1 MTLLNAR
8 SLSAN
13 LPIILQY
20 ITDYKFSIV
29 AITETWLNSQDTVTT
44 ASLEALNYKLCS
56 KSRNDVRRG
65 GGIML
70 LVKYN
75 IHIISETPIPSTY
88 CDIILTKL
96 QFNNNIIHIL
106 LIYRPPNNCPS
117 LFFTEFSNIIHT
129 CSQNNLL
136 ILGDFNFHYDTDTS
150 HHLEFKI
157 LCNELNLKQ
166 HIDFPTHTHGHTLDL
181 ILTSH
186 HSKLL
191 KNKPERTILLTD
203 HYAINCPLNL
213 PLQLPKQIEKT
224 YRNINKINLESFMT
238 DIITATS
245 HNYKIT
251 LTLTDLLKDLLNKHA
266 PLKTNSFTEHNR
278 SPWFNSDLHKKK
290 CEFRR
295 TNRTYIKYP
304 TPTNLAILRQ
314 IRTTYRNSL
323 KKAKT
328 DYISNELIQNSNNYK
343 RLYKTMNKL
352 LGKTKNRILP
362 NLPESILTTNFA
374 KYFIDKIDN
383 IHNKL
388 TKLINLPIC
397 AITTQSPLLP
407 HITLSSFTLPTN
419 DELLNLILT
428 AKCSSPN
435 DPLPLSLTKK
445 LSTVLTPLFKDII
458 DTSLLTGNIPKHLK
472 HSIIS
477 PFIKNS
483 KLSPDD
489 LSNYRPISQLP
500 LLAKLLEKTVY
511 VQLLSYLTEHNILD
525 NRQNG
530 FRKLH
535 NTETT
540 LLSLFDDIY
549 SSLDDN
555 NPIRITLLDLS
566 SAFDTLDHT
575 ILLTRLYQIG
585 IKDTVFKWF
594 ESYINERTFSIKI
607 NTTISIPY
615 KLKHGVPQG
624 SILSPILFAIY
635 LLPIKYIINKFPNI
649 KYNLYADDIEIH
661 TPTKYSIQLQNCLN
675 DINNW
680 LTYNYLLLNIKK
692 TELININMTNSTAY
706 FPDIYINNIILL
718 PTNSA
723 KYLGLHFNNELNL
736 DKHINLIRQTTTAQL
751 FNLRRLRPYM
761 NTTTTTLLIHSLI
774 ISRLQYCNSLLATV
788 NKDKIKHF
796 DKIINRSIRLIYRL
810 NRNDYSTSV
819 TELRQRLNW
828 MTTTDSIDYKL
839 LTILKKT
846 LTYEQ
851 PHALRLSLNI
861 KSNNRQLRTSDLTI
875 LALP

>member
-1 MTLLNAR
+1 
-8 SLSAN
+8 
-13 LPIILQY
+13 
-20 ITDYKFSIV
+20 
-29 AITETWLNSQDTVTT
+29 
-44 ASLEALNYKLCS
+44 
-56 KSRNDVRRG
+56 
-65 GGIML
+65 
-70 LVKYN
+70 
-75 IHIISETPIPSTY
+75 
-88 CDIILTKL
+88 
-96 QFNNNIIHIL
+96 
-106 LIYRPPNNCPS
+106 
-117 LFFTEFSNIIHT
+117 
-129 CSQNNLL
+129 
-136 ILGDFNFHYDTDTS
+136 
-150 HHLEFKI
+150 
-157 LCNELNLKQ
+157 
-166 HIDFPTHTHGHTLDL
+166 
-181 ILTSH
+181 
-186 HSKLL
+186 
-191 KNKPERTILLTD
+191 
-203 HYAINCPLNL
+203 
-213 PLQLPKQIEKT
+213 
-224 YRNINKINLESFMT
+224 
-238 DIITATS
+238 
-245 HNYKIT
+245 
-251 LTLTDLLKDLLNKHA
+251 
-266 PLKTNSFTEHNR
+266 
-278 SPWFNSDLHKKK
+278 
-290 CEFRR
+290 
-295 TNRTYIKYP
+295 
-304 TPTNLAILRQ
+304 
-314 IRTTYRNSL
+314 
-323 KKAKT
+323 
-328 DYISNELIQNSNNYK
+328 
-343 RLYKTMNKL
+343 MNTL

-374 KYFIDKIDN
+374 KHFIDKIDN

-445 LSTVLTPLFKDII
+445 LSTTLTPLFKDII

-511 VQLLSYLTEHNILD
+511 VQLLAYLTEHNLLD

-607 NTTISIPY
+607 NTTISSRIHLHMVFHRVQFYPQYYLPY
-615 KLKHGVPQG
+615 IYFP
-624 SILSPILFAIY
+624 SNILSTNSLH
-635 LLPIKYIINKFPNI
+635 I
-649 KYNLYADDIEIH
+649 KYNLYVDDIEIH

-680 LTYNYLLLNIKK
+680 LTYNYLLNIKK

-796 DKIINRSIRLIYRL
+796 DRIINRSIRLIYRL
-810 NRNDYSTSV
+810 SRNDYSTSV

-875 LALP
+875 LTLPTTNSKYGKKRFSSIASYKWNRLPKQLLSPTISPNSFKRKLKSFLLT